1 MTQVKKGD
9 AVKIHYTGK
18 LEDETIFDTSFDSDP
33 LEFTIGSGHVFSGLE
48 QGIIGMKSGDKKTIT
63 LFPEEAF
70 GKKNQDL
77 IVNLEKSEFP
87 QNTPF
92 AVGFQLQIRGKDGFV
107 ADIKITEMTEDTV
120 TVDANHPLAGETLI
134 FDIELLEIS

>member
-1 MTQVKKGD
+1 MTQVKNGD
-9 AVKIHYTGK
+9 AVKIHFTGTLADK
-18 LEDETIFDTSFDSDP
+18 TIFDSSFDRDP
-33 LEFTIGSGHVFSGLE
+33 LEFTIGSGHVFPGLE

-63 LFPEEAF
+63 LPPEEAF
-70 GKKNQDL
+70 GKKQQEL

-92 AVGFQLQIRGKDGFV
+92 AVGLQLQIRGKDGFV
-107 ADIKITEMTEDTV
+107 ADIRITDMTEDTV

-134 FDIELLEIS
+134 FDIELLDIS